1 MKPLYLLI
9 VFISLIINV
18 RAQEFYSVAAEHGL
32 IIRQKADMTSPR
44 VGKFL
49 CGQDLKLIQKT
60 DIPVEVQ
67 DQNETIKG
75 HWYFMSSPSGFKGY
89 VFSGYLLPKQESWRN
104 GVTCEDEYIP
114 CSTELSTQNNMLEI
128 FNFEIEGQDHKPDTL
143 VLYEAVFNEI
153 GDKLLKVKPRKEF
166 QNIEVYYTRME
177 TLNAWETAKDS
188 NGIIS
193 KWKGHHPFIKLESFN
208 QYFYRIPPTDY
219 DNVRE
224 KRARIMHLKR
234 SPDWDESGEGGWF
247 PRYIYKG
254 QIVPY
259 EISSIIIK
267 IVTTDSKNISTTE
280 YIEIGLSY
288 GC

>member
-1 MKPLYLLI
+1 MKVHYLLI
-9 VFISLIINV
+9 ILISLHLNV
-18 RAQEFYSVAAEHGL
+18 NAQEFYSVAAEHGL

-44 VGKFL
+44 IGKFL

-60 DIPVEVQ
+60 DISVEVQ
-67 DQNETIKG
+67 DQNGTIKG
-75 HWYFMSSPSGFKGY
+75 HWYLMSSPSGYQGY
-89 VFSGYLLPKQESWRN
+89 LFSGYLLPKLESWQN

-114 CSTELSTQNNMLEI
+114 CSTKLSTPNCALEI
-128 FNFEIEGQDHKPDTL
+128 FNFEIEGQDHKPDTFA
-143 VLYEAVFNEI
+143 LYEAVFNEV

-166 QNIEVYYTRME
+166 QNIEVYYTRVE

-188 NGIIS
+188 NGIIP
-193 KWKGHHPFIKLESFN
+193 KWKGHDPFVKLEPFN
-208 QYFYRIPPTDY
+208 QFFYRIPPTDY

-224 KRARIMHLKR
+224 KRAQIMHLKR
-234 SPDWDESGEGGWF
+234 SPDWEESGEGGWF

-259 EISSIIIK
+259 EIQSIILK
-267 IVTTDSKNISTTE
+267 IVTTDLDKNTSTE